1 MKRRQIKQGGQ
12 RRKEEGNRRKDL
24 VEDGEVV
31 GGQGKKKQVEGDGG
45 EKRVR
50 RSIKWIRKKI

>member
-1 MKRRQIKQGGQ
+1 MKWRQIKQGGQ

-31 GGQGKKKQVEGDGG
+31 GGQGKKKQVEGAGG